1 VMGYLMYCIFRNRE
15 QQRPRALAGVDG
27 RSVFLVSESVLSAA
41 VSRIDPGG
49 EPTPDIPRILSYK
62 KVVESFHGDPEIGGV
77 IPMRYGCLFEEE
89 PGIIRFL
96 KEHRRPYES
105 LLKELEGCMEMGIRM
120 IIDDCRLSIEGLK
133 NHEIK
138 PENRSLLERGENSDL
153 SGKLKTSGKAY
164 LAARKDH
171 YAQKECL
178 TEAGNEIA
186 EQFRAALTGLFVKCK
201 VETPSIFNR
210 QSSIPGPDLAY
221 RHRAKEKW
229 NVEGAEVMANSNY
242 GRARAGA
249 NLQSPML
256 SLYFLVPRK
265 SIGKFREVFRR
276 LSCAEPARLLLSG
289 PWPPYN
295 FVLPDHPY
303 DRC

>member
-1 VMGYLMYCIFRNRE
+1 M
-15 QQRPRALAGVDG
+15 PAGVDG
-27 RSVFLVSESVLSAA
+27 RPVFLVSENVLSAA
-41 VSRIDPGG
+41 VSRIDPG
-49 EPTPDIPRILSYK
+49 ELTPNIPRILSYK
-62 KVVESFHGDPEIGGV
+62 KVVESFHGDPAICGV
-77 IPMRYGCLFEEE
+77 IPIRYGCLFEEE

-96 KEHRRPYES
+96 KENRRPYES
-105 LLKELEGCMEMGIRM
+105 LLKELEGCMEMGIRL

-153 SGKLKTSGKAY
+153 SGELKTSGKAY

-171 YAQKECL
+171 YAQEECI
-178 TEAGNEIA
+178 TESMNEIA

-201 VETPSIFNR
+201 VETPSINNR
-210 QSSIPGPDLAY
+210 QSTI
-221 RHRAKEKW
+221 
-229 NVEGAEVMANSNY
+229 ANQ
-242 GRARAGA
+242 
-249 NLQSPML
+249 QSPML

-276 LSCAEPARLLLSG
+276 LSCAEPAKLLLSG

-295 FVLPDHPY
+295 FVLPDHAS
-303 DRC
+303 DRSCFPGNEETERIPS